1 MNIPKL
7 NPVGSD
13 LNRVESAINP
23 SVIQENPLTNLERS
37 ISASELIVYK
47 VASLIP
53 DLSNKEV
60 LPFVQNFLNNIT
72 DSINDQKLS
81 FQLLRLLSNCNGSKA
96 IAAEKLKIWVDT
108 TDGGNK

>member
-13 LNRVESAINP
+13 LNRVESTNP
-23 SVIQENPLTNLERS
+23 SVIQESPLTNLERS
-37 ISASELIVYK
+37 IAASELISYQI
-47 VASLIP
+47 ASLIP
-53 DLSNKEV
+53 DLNNKEL
-60 LPFVQNFLNNIT
+60 LPFVQNFLNNIS

-81 FQLLRLLSNCNGSKA
+81 FQLLRLLSLSGGAKS

-108 TDGGNK
+108 IDGTNK